1 MPGNAMP
8 NNQGYGAYAQQQN
21 GYQTGPNNMQMPPNG
36 MAGAAPM
43 QNNGYGANAG
53 MPANSGYMPQNQNQG
68 SYYGGN
74 QGGYTQNQAQGMA
87 PNANEPGIMIPN
99 GNGFMPSPN
108 GMDEALPYHS

>member
-1 MPGNAMP
+1 
-8 NNQGYGAYAQQQN
+8 
-21 GYQTGPNNMQMPPNG
+21 
-36 MAGAAPM
+36 
-43 QNNGYGANAG
+43 
-53 MPANSGYMPQNQNQG
+53 MPQNQNQG

-99 GNGFMPSPN
+99 GNGFMPIPN